1 MDWAAAGGVP
11 TCPKCGKLIS
21 AKKWKRHL
29 ERCGVSHKH
38 GARPLGPGGD
48 NFYMKL

>member
-1 MDWAAAGGVP
+1 MGESLAVP

-21 AKKWKRHL
+21 AKKYKRHL
-29 ERCGVSHKH
+29 GRCGQTHKR
-38 GARPLGPGGD
+38 GPSPLRPAGD

>member
-1 MDWAAAGGVP
+1 MGASQAVP

-21 AKKWKRHL
+21 PKKWKRHL
-29 ERCGVSHKH
+29 ARCGQSHRH
-38 GARPLGPGGD
+38 GPTPLRPAGD